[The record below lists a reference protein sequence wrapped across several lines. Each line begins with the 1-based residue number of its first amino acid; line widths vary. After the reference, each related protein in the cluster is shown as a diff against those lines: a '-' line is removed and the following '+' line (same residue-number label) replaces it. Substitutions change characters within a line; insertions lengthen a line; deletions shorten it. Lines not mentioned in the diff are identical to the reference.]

1 MLSFAVMYRQWISIV
16 FLALML
22 GQLMPVKQVGNFLY
36 NNQLLEEICDAGTE
50 CDDFGKHSKEGS
62 EKSDCI
68 SPFLLNENHAF
79 SEYLADFQFRNEYFL
94 SRHGDDVLTPPPL
107 A

>member
-1 MLSFAVMYRQWISIV
+1 MLRFVEMNRQWISIV
-16 FLALML
+16 FLAIML
-22 GQLMPVKQVGNFLY
+22 GQFMPVKQVGNFLY

-68 SPFLLNENHAF
+68 SPLHLNDNQAF
-79 SEYLADFQFRNEYFL
+79 SAYVAGFQFRHECFL